1 MGRKEVLSPGS
12 VMGLGP
18 GCGSTRFGRMMLGM
32 VFCLWWPRAAIFGNP
47 VGATGVSR
55 ERVSLKVN
63 IHLNFSM

>member
-1 MGRKEVLSPGS
+1 
-12 VMGLGP
+12 MGLGP

-55 ERVSLKVN
+55 ERVSLKVI